1 MNNYT
6 PTIEELQ
13 SIAKSE
19 LSVMFR
25 KAAEVAADED
35 RDPKE
40 RVAAKQTM
48 EIIHRRLNVPNGP

>member
-1 MNNYT
+1 MKNYI

-13 SIAKSE
+13 GIAKSE

-25 KAAEVAADED
+25 KAAEVAADEN
-35 RDPKE
+35 REPTE

-48 EIIHRRLNVPNGP
+48 EIIHRRLNVPGGP